1 LTRIPSSWHFER
13 REDLERVVRLEFP
26 ADLAEELL
34 AEHPGADIDYH
45 YALYSR
51 TFGRR
56 ARP

>member
-1 LTRIPSSWHFER
+1 
-13 REDLERVVRLEFP
+13 VRLEFP

-56 ARP
+56 AGP